1 MASSLEIAFAKR
13 LIKVND
19 NLQSLNE
26 KMCEEKLKKLSEIR
40 KEIEIMTENLH
51 SLKII
56 ENELAKQLD

>member
-26 KMCEEKLKKLSEIR
+26 KMCEEKLKKLSDMFEER
-40 KEIEIMTENLH
+40 IM
-51 SLKII
+51 K
-56 ENELAKQLD
+56 